1 MTAPPPPPGTTDQ
14 ILLKLG
20 EMGEKLAT
28 ISEQLKPIADHEIRI
43 RNVEFRIPPRLEER
57 LSSLETSRARLVGLA
72 AAVSVIASAGGTWL
86 GLLIAHH

>member
-1 MTAPPPPPGTTDQ
+1 MTTQPPPGTTDQ

-28 ISEQLKPIADHEIRI
+28 ISEQLKPIADHETRL
-43 RNVEFRIPPRLEER
+43 RAVESQIPSRLEER
-57 LSSLETSRARLVGLA
+57 LGSLETSRAKLFGLA

-86 GLLIAHH
+86 GLIIAHH